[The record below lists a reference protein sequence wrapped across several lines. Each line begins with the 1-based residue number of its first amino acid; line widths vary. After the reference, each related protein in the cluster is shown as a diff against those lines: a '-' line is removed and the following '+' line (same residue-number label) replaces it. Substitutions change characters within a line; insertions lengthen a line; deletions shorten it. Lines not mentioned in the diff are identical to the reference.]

1 MKSQKNVSSQRH
13 ETHTLPDA
21 ELEVL
26 ACLWRKGS
34 ATAAEVRR
42 MMKKYR
48 PMAHGSI
55 ATLLTRLQEKGLV
68 ARSKSYAGKAFL
80 YTPAQ
85 TASKGYKSIIS
96 NLVDRIFGGKG
107 IMLVTS
113 ILETNPPNK
122 EELQQLQKLLD
133 ELREKKNKTK

>member
-1 MKSQKNVSSQRH
+1 MKSQKNGTAQKH
-13 ETHTLPDA
+13 ETHSLPDA

-34 ATAAEVRR
+34 ATAAEVRK

-48 PMAHGSI
+48 PMAHGST
-55 ATLLTRLQEKGLV
+55 ATLITRLQEKGLV
-68 ARSKSYAGKAFL
+68 ARSKSYAGKAFI
-80 YTPAQ
+80 YTPTQ

-96 NLVDRIFGGKG
+96 NLIDRIFGGKG

-113 ILETNPPNK
+113 ILETNPPNR

-133 ELREKKNKTK
+133 ELREKRKRT